1 MEGMEHMKTVGK
13 VLLIPA
19 LCFMFMGCSNKEPV
33 DKKEQETPI
42 TFSQEEQNFEIIYM
56 YDEMQEY
63 IDTVR
68 EKTGKSNET
77 VFIEKVFEPFKKK
90 SHMED
95 LSIRYVFDPSSE
107 VDKLGESIKELEKNK
122 DMTNRIIKEALLK
135 SAKEL
140 PGEDKKYIIMPA
152 NPEDTF
158 TVEQMGG
165 VSGFVLSEDVIV
177 LQLSPSMQEDMLK
190 YTVAHEYHHLMAEES
205 NRGMIRTILGGVVL
219 EGKADAF
226 AHTIYPKIQAPW
238 QKPMTPEEKER
249 VIAEITELR
258 YSDDMKYYEKLRK
271 GNSSKGIP
279 QWANYKI
286 GYEIVQSYRKNHP
299 EVSIGRWTS
308 MHEAEI
314 IAGSDFEKITAY
326 E

>member
-1 MEGMEHMKTVGK
+1 LKAVGK
-13 VLLIPA
+13 AILILA
-19 LCFMFMGCSNKEPV
+19 LCFMFTGCSNKEPA
-33 DKKEQETPI
+33 DKKEQETHF
-42 TFSQEEQNFEIIYM
+42 TFSQEEQHFEIIYM

-77 VFIEKVFEPFKKK
+77 VFIEKVFEPFKKE
-90 SHMED
+90 SNMED
-95 LSIRYVFDPSSE
+95 LSLRYVFDPSSE
-107 VDKLGESIKELEKNK
+107 VDKLEASMKDLEKNTDK
-122 DMTNRIIKEALLK
+122 TNRVIKGALLK

-140 PGEDKKYIIMPA
+140 PGNDKKIFVLPV
-152 NPEDTF
+152 NPEDT
-158 TVEQMGG
+158 VMAEEMGG
-165 VSGFVLSEDVIV
+165 VAAFVLAEDVIV
-177 LQLSPSMQEDMLK
+177 LQLSSSLDEDMLK
-190 YTVAHEYHHLMAEES
+190 YSVAHEYNHAIAGEI
-205 NRGMIRTILGGVVL
+205 NPGMMYSILGSVVL

-226 AHTIYPKIQAPW
+226 ANIIYPKVQVPW
-238 QKPMTPEEKER
+238 QKPMASEEKEK
-249 VIAEITELR
+249 VVAELTELKNSSDSRR
-258 YSDDMKYYEKLRK
+258 YETLRR
-271 GNSSKGIP
+271 GHPSKGIP

-299 EVSIGRWTS
+299 EVSVGRWTS